1 MPDVFTVFLNKDDD
15 ELYYVNV
22 VFHEPTHPPPPP
34 PYPVRSRLD
43 LDSPPFPR
51 SKSTGAG
58 DDIEDY

>member
-22 VFHEPTHPPPPP
+22 VFHEPTPPPH
-34 PYPVRSRLD
+34 PVRSRLD

-51 SKSTGAG
+51 SKSTGASDAIG
-58 DDIEDY
+58 DY